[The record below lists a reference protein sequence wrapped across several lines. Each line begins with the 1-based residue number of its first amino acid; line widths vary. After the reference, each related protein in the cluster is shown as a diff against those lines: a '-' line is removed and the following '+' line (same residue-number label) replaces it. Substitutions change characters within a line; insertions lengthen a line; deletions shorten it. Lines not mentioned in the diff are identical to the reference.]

1 MTRLNLKQIFEK
13 LNASYNA
20 IYEYELFTTPI
31 SEIWYLDGV
40 LSTVNYKEISTKV
53 YKSQDKLE
61 QILRTSTPKQI
72 YSRKPEKLDQIV
84 ANNLPIIRNEE
95 DDIEISQYMG
105 WALMKYFNAY
115 TIFQQEYFINP
126 HESFNTIKQTSD
138 ETARIQW
145 RANVAKYEGFL
156 GGILRRFNSN
166 ITSPH
171 ECGDRYSGLH
181 REINDILYD
190 GISTYEIRGKYEIP
204 QKTPLADYMNCYL
217 LYAYGWLLRKIVENF
232 DSSDQRYG
240 TLKRI
245 VTLNA
250 AAARKNFSAPND
262 SDPVH
267 NFTKTP
273 VKKVIQERNK
283 REIDFAKQYGFAH

>member
-1 MTRLNLKQIFEK
+1 MARLNLKQIFEK

-40 LSTVNYKEISTKV
+40 LSTIDYKEISTKV

-115 TIFQQEYFINP
+115 TIFQREYFLIPNAQFSTLKQNAD
-126 HESFNTIKQTSD
+126 ESM
-138 ETARIQW
+138 RIQW
-145 RANVAKYEGFL
+145 RAAVTKYEKYL
-156 GGILRRFNSN
+156 NGILNRFNSN
-166 ITSPH
+166 IESSRH
-171 ECGDRYSGLH
+171 DSERYSGLR
-181 REINDILYD
+181 REINAILYD
-190 GISTYEIRGKYEIP
+190 NISIYGIRARYHIP
-204 QKTPLADYMNCYL
+204 TKSALADHMNHYL
-217 LYAYGWLLRKIVENF
+217 LYAYGTLLRKIVNDFEE
-232 DSSDQRYG
+232 STHQQYG
-240 TLKRI
+240 TLKEI
-245 VTLNA
+245 ALSSAANA
-250 AAARKNFSAPND
+250 REHFGPK
-262 SDPVH
+262 DPID
-267 NFTKTP
+267 NFTTKP
-273 VKKVIQERNK
+273 VSKVIQERNK
-283 REIDFAKQYGFAH
+283 REIDFAKKYGFAH